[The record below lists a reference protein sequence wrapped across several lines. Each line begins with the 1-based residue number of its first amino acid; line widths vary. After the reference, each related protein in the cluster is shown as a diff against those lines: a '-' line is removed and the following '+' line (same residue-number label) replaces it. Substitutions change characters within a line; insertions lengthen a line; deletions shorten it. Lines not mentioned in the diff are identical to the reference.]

1 MRANV
6 MGANF
11 MKLAKLFVGAVGLLG
26 TALSVQAATFTMV
39 PVITR
44 SSDLAGSNVV
54 ANPDVTTNPGVA
66 RLYEISLFYTFAG
79 NAANEASFGGIT
91 IDANNA
97 VGLTRVPANAG
108 VARANFSAL
117 NPNSWTDTFG
127 DAHPIYSTLGD
138 LGTST
143 DFVNITGSVDPV
155 GVPFGDANDP
165 RPTLGK
171 VPGGSKLGAVWY
183 QWNGTSP
190 ATVLIDA
197 TSGGFV

>member
-1 MRANV
+1 
-6 MGANF
+6 
-11 MKLAKLFVGAVGLLG
+11 
-26 TALSVQAATFTMV
+26 
-39 PVITR
+39 
-44 SSDLAGSNVV
+44 
-54 ANPDVTTNPGVA
+54 
-66 RLYEISLFYTFAG
+66 
-79 NAANEASFGGIT
+79 
-91 IDANNA
+91 
-97 VGLTRVPANAG
+97 
-108 VARANFSAL
+108 NFSAL

-183 QWNGTSP
+183 HWNDTSP
-190 ATVLIDA
+190 ETVLIDA
-197 TSGGFV
+197 TSGGFVNSTTGQPQSDPAAILVDKLVTFGAVPEPGSLAL